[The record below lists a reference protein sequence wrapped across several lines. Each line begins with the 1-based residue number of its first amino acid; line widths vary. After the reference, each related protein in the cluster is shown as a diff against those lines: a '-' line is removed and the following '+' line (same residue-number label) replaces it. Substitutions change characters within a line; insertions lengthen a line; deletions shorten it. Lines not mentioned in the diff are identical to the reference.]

1 MKLFVALAACLLA
14 VASAKPQAK
23 PAGVKVAGN
32 QSPAAPRRWGIIDYA
47 PDQTVSYGQTISL
60 YARVGQD
67 GITENDD
74 WKECVWRRE
83 TDQAKCTFFYECRG
97 ALCGIG
103 SGDFSIR

>member
-1 MKLFVALAACLLA
+1 MKFFFALTSFLALAA
-14 VASAKPQAK
+14 AKPQSR
-23 PAGVKVAGN
+23 VASN
-32 QSPAAPRRWGIIDYA
+32 QSPAPRRWGIVDYS
-47 PDQTVSYGQTISL
+47 PDQSVSYGQTISI

>member
-1 MKLFVALAACLLA
+1 MKLYVALLCLAA
-14 VASAKPQAK
+14 VASAKPQANI
-23 PAGVKVAGN
+23 AIN
-32 QSPAAPRRWGIIDYA
+32 QSPAPRRWGIVDYA
-47 PDQTVSYGQTISL
+47 PDQSVSYGQTISL